1 VVEILL
7 ACEDIDV
14 NKACTSDGATPLHAA
29 ANSGHLPIAQLLVVF
44 GANVAATDTQDDE
57 TPQQWAAAKELAAWL
72 GVVAGWSPLE
82 VAAGCRLHTP
92 ITTMLKQGRM
102 DPDAQPWSQLALA
115 RATSTTPPTELPW
128 QDAPDVCQITVKLIK
143 AATQG
148 WAPPRHW
155 LYHTG
160 VRTAVRTVLQVSE
173 RLHRQHAVVLPVE
186 CTARRRG
193 RSATAAAA
201 VAVVHL
207 PILPPEM
214 WIAIMG
220 FLLRQNWAVL

>member
-1 VVEILL
+1 MLL
-7 ACEDIDV
+7 ACVGIAL
-14 NKACTSDGATPLHAA
+14 NKARTDNGGTPLRAA
-29 ANSGHLPIAQLLVVF
+29 ALDDHRSIAQLLVVF
-44 GANVAATDTQDDE
+44 GANAALATFNGHH
-57 TPQQWAAAKELAAWL
+57 ELAAWL
-72 GVVAGWSPLE
+72 GAVAGWAPLR

-92 ITTMLKQGRM
+92 IATMLKLGRM

-115 RATSTTPPTELPW
+115 RATSTSPSTELPW
-128 QDAPDVCQITVKLIK
+128 QYAPDVCQITVKLIK
-143 AATQG
+143 AANRG

-186 CTARRRG
+186 RTGRRCG
-193 RSATAAAA
+193 RSATIA
-201 VAVVHL
+201 VTAVCL

-214 WIAIMG
+214 WIAIMCL
-220 FLLRQNWAVL
+220 FLRSNWAAVG